1 MLSASPSEI
10 AKFLRCRRSWWLT
23 YHAKWAVDP
32 MRAKPVSAALL
43 GTRIHAAMEGYYGY
57 GIDPFTS
64 LAVIYDTARNERP
77 EFAAELTGEQDYAT
91 IMIAGYMEWAAENG
105 LDEEHDVVATEQ
117 EIEFQITLSNGE
129 PAVVHGKLDQIVQRR
144 LDGAM
149 QLRDWKTVGSLSK
162 ADLIVLDPQ
171 MRIYSALLAL
181 THDTLRVD
189 GALYTMM
196 LRSKRTARASG
207 PFYDQVFIRYNQAEQ
222 DSALQRVTGI
232 MDDMA
237 RVKQA
242 LDDGV
247 DPRRVAYH
255 NPITDRCGW
264 DCPFVNVCPLFD
276 DGSRVQDA
284 MRDQFL
290 ENANPYAYRQLDLL
304 AQVKSALGV
313 THGCTT
319 SPCACDATEPTT
331 AGAR

>member
-10 AKFLRCRRSWWLT
+10 AKFLRCRRSWALN
-23 YHAKWAVDP
+23 YHYRWAVDP
-32 MRAKPVSAALL
+32 MRVSPVGAALL

-64 LAVIYDTARNERP
+64 IGIIYDTAIEQRP
-77 EFAAELTGEQDYAT
+77 EFTDKLMAERDYAA
-91 IMIAGYMEWAAENG
+91 IMISGYLDWAAENG
-105 LDEEHDVVATEQ
+105 LDEDHEVVATEQ
-117 EIEFQITLSNGE
+117 EIQFQITLSNGE
-129 PAVVHGKLDQIVQRR
+129 PAIVHGKLDQIVHRR
-144 LDGAM
+144 LDGAV

-181 THDTLRVD
+181 TNSDLRVD

-196 LRSKRTARASG
+196 LRSKRTSRASG
-207 PFYDQVFIRYNQAEQ
+207 PFYDQVFIRYNQAEHE
-222 DSALQRVTGI
+222 STIMRLRGI

-247 DPRRVAYH
+247 DHRQVAYH
-255 NPITDRCGW
+255 NPMTDRCSW
-264 DCPFVNVCPLFD
+264 DCSFVRVCSMFD

-284 MRDQFL
+284 MENEFL
-290 ENANPYAYRQLDLL
+290 KDADPYAYRRLDLL
-304 AQVKSALGV
+304 SQVKAALGV
-313 THGCTT
+313 SSPEEDTHG
-319 SPCACDATEPTT
+319 
-331 AGAR
+331 